1 MDDNSQQA
9 GDVRNAGLPQAHA
22 SPRQK
27 KKHASSV
34 LRVPANKTHTPS
46 HPALDGQRSS
56 VRLLPKN
63 RPAMEASRVCSSE
76 VVLAPLCVLFFS
88 VCGFLGLRGWAS
100 GNKNPPSGRAA
111 GPPLF
116 SYRARVTGRD
126 SNGLQAQTCAFTT
139 YWRALCAR

>member
-63 RPAMEASRVCSSE
+63 RPAMEASRVLLFGSG
-76 VVLAPLCVLFFS
+76 PRTGCVLFFQ
-88 VCGFLGLRGWAS
+88 CGFLGLRGWAS